1 MGEVAAGDESPDV
14 MYEHSET
21 WGWHSG
27 ETALLRFVSVH
38 RVESDKITL
47 WKDYSDF
54 NTLLSHAPQSFTDA
68 FASVDTTWV
77 FDATDLV

>member
-1 MGEVAAGDESPDV
+1 VSNGTDV

-38 RVESDKITL
+38 RVESNKITL
-47 WKDYSDF
+47 WKDYWDLGALT
-54 NTLLSHAPQSFTDA
+54 NNAPPN
-68 FASVDTTWV
+68 W
-77 FDATDLV
+77 LVVCLQNNRLVLR